1 VDASLTTALGAGF
14 LLGLWHAMDADHV
27 AAVSTLASQERS
39 PARSCLLGAF
49 WGLGHTVSLL
59 IAGGLIIA
67 LKLQIP
73 KDVERAAEM
82 AVALVLVLLGGHV
95 LLRALAAFQLHEH
108 EHVHDGQP
116 HSHVH
121 WHLDRKDDHEH
132 GHLVRLGRRPLLL
145 GLLHGLAGS
154 GSLMLLVLATMPSA
168 FSAVAYVVVFGLGAT
183 AGMLVLTGLM
193 GIPFALT
200 ADRSRTANLAIR
212 ALTGAVSLLVGVV
225 MAWGLA
231 GD

>member
-1 VDASLTTALGAGF
+1 MDASLTAALGAGF
-14 LLGLWHAMDADHV
+14 LLGIRHAMDADHV

-49 WGLGHTVSLL
+49 WGLGHSLSLL
-59 IAGGLIIA
+59 LAGGVVIA
-67 LKLQIP
+67 LKLHIP

-95 LLRALAAFQLHEH
+95 LLRALAAFRLHEH
-108 EHVHDGQP
+108 EHVHDGEP

-121 WHLDRKDDHEH
+121 WHLGQRDDHEH
-132 GHLVRLGRRPLLL
+132 AHLVRLGRRPFLL
-145 GLLHGLAGS
+145 GLLHGMAGS
-154 GSLMLLVLATMPSA
+154 GSLTLLVLATMPSPI
-168 FSAVAYVVVFGLGAT
+168 SAVVYIVVFALGST
-183 AGMLVLTGLM
+183 AGMLLLTGLM

-200 ADRSRTANLAIR
+200 ARRSRTANLAVQ
-212 ALTGAVSLLVGVV
+212 ALTGAVSLVLGIAL
-225 MAWGLA
+225 AWNLA

>member
-14 LLGLWHAMDADHV
+14 LLGLRHAMDADHV
-27 AAVSTLASQERS
+27 AAVSALASQERS

-49 WGLGHTVSLL
+49 WGIGHGVSLL
-59 IAGGLIIA
+59 VAGSVVIA
-67 LKLQIP
+67 LKLSIS

-95 LLRALAAFQLHEH
+95 LLRALAAFQLHAH

-116 HSHVH
+116 HSHMH
-121 WHLDRKDDHEH
+121 WHVGQTGDHQH
-132 GHLVRLGRRPLLL
+132 VHLVRLGRRPFLL
-145 GLLHGLAGS
+145 GLLHGMAGS
-154 GSLMLLVLATMPSA
+154 GSLMLLVLATMPSPI
-168 FSAVAYVVVFGLGAT
+168 SAVVYIVIFGLGAA

-200 ADRSRTANLAIR
+200 AERSQTANLAIQ
-212 ALTGAVSLLVGVV
+212 ALTGAVSLVVGI
-225 MAWGLA
+225 ALACRLA